1 MTARLRYCGSLPT
14 LPGVATRLL
23 ELANRADASMA
34 QISECIALD
43 PALSAKFLKMARS
56 PLYMTRRTATNV
68 QQAVNLM
75 GTHAA
80 IMTALSFSLA
90 PSTTR
95 QATEGRLNLDV
106 FWRRSLLAAWAART
120 LGERLGYKKLDDL
133 FLAGLL
139 QDIGILALD
148 TILPEEYERVNSPDH
163 SHQELLDA
171 ERHVFGAGH
180 DEVGYWL
187 LKHWKLPDYL
197 ALSCL
202 SYHNASDE
210 KEPLSRVTA
219 CIAASGHVADYL
231 LDPAAPHRRQ
241 MFLQS
246 VQACLGVDETVVN
259 AVLDTVSARMAA
271 LAPLFDMRLQSA
283 EEAEALLKEAR
294 DLQMLRQLS
303 KAAEL
308 ERAALRDALTGAH
321 HRSYLESVLQ
331 REFELATQNDWPLSM
346 AMLDLDHFNKV
357 NHLYGHQV
365 GNDVLVA
372 MVRQLQAQ
380 IRPDDLLARAD
391 GARFILLMPGAT
403 HEHAQAVLQRL
414 QDSLAAMA
422 HAHERGTP
430 FHVTVSIGYATH
442 MEADTQFD
450 TPQAFMLAMESA
462 LQRAQD
468 RGSQQLQRWGAQPAT
483 SCCPRHA

>member
-1 MTARLRYCGSLPT
+1 
-14 LPGVATRLL
+14 
-23 ELANRADASMA
+23 
-34 QISECIALD
+34 
-43 PALSAKFLKMARS
+43 
-56 PLYMTRRTATNV
+56 
-68 QQAVNLM
+68 
-75 GTHAA
+75 
-80 IMTALSFSLA
+80 
-90 PSTTR
+90 
-95 QATEGRLNLDV
+95 
-106 FWRRSLLAAWAART
+106 
-120 LGERLGYKKLDDL
+120 
-133 FLAGLL
+133 
-139 QDIGILALD
+139 
-148 TILPEEYERVNSPDH
+148 
-163 SHQELLDA
+163 
-171 ERHVFGAGH
+171 
-180 DEVGYWL
+180 
-187 LKHWKLPDYL
+187 
-197 ALSCL
+197 
-202 SYHNASDE
+202 
-210 KEPLSRVTA
+210 
-219 CIAASGHVADYL
+219 
-231 LDPAAPHRRQ
+231 
-241 MFLQS
+241 
-246 VQACLGVDETVVN
+246 
-259 AVLDTVSARMAA
+259 
-271 LAPLFDMRLQSA
+271 
-283 EEAEALLKEAR
+283 
-294 DLQMLRQLS
+294 
-303 KAAEL
+303 
-308 ERAALRDALTGAH
+308 
-321 HRSYLESVLQ
+321 
-331 REFELATQNDWPLSM
+331 M